1 MTGHAG
7 YSEDEND
14 IVCAAVSILAYTSL
28 NSLKEVAKISENDI
42 IYNMNDDDGLLE
54 VFTNKIN
61 DESEVIYKNFI
72 VGINLLLED
81 YGKYITLKY
90 EEV

>member
-7 YSEDEND
+7 YSDDEND

-42 IYNMNDDDGLLE
+42 IFNVNDDEGLLE